1 MKIADRSGWRG
12 RFEDVRCK
20 MCLVSCVFALWLVTR
35 DEVEGEKVQSGGRKE
50 IYSQSRPLQRP

>member
-1 MKIADRSGWRG
+1 VKIADRSGWRG

-35 DEVEGEKVQSGGRKE
+35 DEVEGEKVQSGAEEGD
-50 IYSQSRPLQRP
+50 L